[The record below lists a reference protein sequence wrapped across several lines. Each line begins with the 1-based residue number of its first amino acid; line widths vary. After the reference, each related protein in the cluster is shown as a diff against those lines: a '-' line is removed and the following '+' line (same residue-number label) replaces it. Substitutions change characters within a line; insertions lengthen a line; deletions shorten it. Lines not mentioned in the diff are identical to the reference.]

1 VSSATATAIAI
12 RTPRAYR
19 IAVVDFVTEP
29 APSPETADIMKSRI
43 AFLSFSLSSLVF
55 SFSLASSAAEKND
68 PPPEDGSKHL
78 SGLEIAVRP
87 TLGGAGA
94 DSPLVVAP
102 GARVAGEI
110 PSVLRGGAPYG
121 TSFGAG
127 AMLGYRFHPLV
138 SAGLRGDFGSVSAT
152 DPSDGTRGL
161 SRDWQSAGLYMRA
174 FPLAWHDAI
183 RKHVEPWVSAGGSY
197 VHDGQTFA
205 RPARTTTGST
215 VSADW
220 QLDSHSI
227 GVPLGIGVDYRVT
240 KAISVGPSFEYV
252 IMNPIAGCAKQSA
265 AGFQA
270 NRMCT
275 DNEGGAALLAQASG
289 AWNLGLSI
297 RLTPF

>member
-1 VSSATATAIAI
+1 
-12 RTPRAYR
+12 
-19 IAVVDFVTEP
+19 
-29 APSPETADIMKSRI
+29 MKSRT
-43 AFLSFSLSSLVF
+43 AFLSFALVF
-55 SFSLASSAAEKND
+55 TSTFAASATEKSD
-68 PPPEDGSKHL
+68 PPSEDGSKHL
-78 SGLEIAVRP
+78 SGLEIGVRP
-87 TLGGAGA
+87 TFGGAGA

-102 GARVAGEI
+102 GARVVGDI
-110 PSVLRGGAPYG
+110 PSVLRGGSPYG
-121 TSFGAG
+121 VSFGAG

-152 DPSDGTRGL
+152 DPNDGTRGL

-174 FPLAWHDAI
+174 YPLAWHDAI
-183 RKHVEPWVSAGGSY
+183 RSYVDPWISAGVTY

-205 RPARTTTGST
+205 RPAGTASGTT

-265 AGFQA
+265 PGFQA
-270 NRMCT
+270 NRICT
-275 DNEGGAALLAQASG
+275 DNEGGAALLAEARG
-289 AWNLGLSI
+289 AWNVGLAI